1 MQATLDWITHKP
13 KTNAYFCAIHASVK
27 VVKMNK
33 TIWKNICLLEKN
45 PQAFKSKY
53 ICHKES
59 QIFHSFPI
67 SWGRQLDF
75 QLRIPFQFLKY
86 YCFLILV
93 LWFWPYTRM
102 GSKTDKARWGLD
114 ILKNWIQNMCK
125 IWKLDR
131 KDAWCK
137 ELAWHY
143 TLERERK
150 RFIPLLLSV
159 FMWAKWR
166 NNNKNQGK
174 SVWGLFW

>member
-1 MQATLDWITHKP
+1 MQVTLDWIIHKP

-33 TIWKNICLLEKN
+33 TIWKNICLLKKKKN
-45 PQAFKSKY
+45 LQAFKSKY

-75 QLRIPFQFLKY
+75 QLTVPFQFLKY

-93 LWFWPYTRM
+93 LWFWPDSRL
-102 GSKTDKARWGLD
+102 GSKSDKAPWGLD
-114 ILKNWIQNMCK
+114 ILKNGIQKICK

-131 KDAWCK
+131 KDSWCK

-143 TLERERK
+143 ILEKEE
-150 RFIPLLLSV
+150 RFIPVLLSM
-159 FMWAKWR
+159 FMQAKCR
-166 NNNKNQGK
+166 NNNKK
-174 SVWGLFW
+174 